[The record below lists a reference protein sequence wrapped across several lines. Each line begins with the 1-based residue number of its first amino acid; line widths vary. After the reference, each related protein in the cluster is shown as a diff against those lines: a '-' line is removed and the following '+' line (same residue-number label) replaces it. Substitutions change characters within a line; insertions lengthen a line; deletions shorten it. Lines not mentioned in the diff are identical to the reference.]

1 MQKLLKSLSK
11 DDLGKAQRMIE
22 EKRTELLRDS
32 DSEEE
37 TGVKKRDQKRLQ
49 KEGHSGVMKSADYF
63 RSKKLD
69 YVESSDEKENYK
81 YCTRVVSLD
90 TEEEPKVQKLN
101 YASILNKLK
110 KILGPQQSINRNS
123 NQIAK

>member
-1 MQKLLKSLSK
+1 
-11 DDLGKAQRMIE
+11 
-22 EKRTELLRDS
+22 
-32 DSEEE
+32 
-37 TGVKKRDQKRLQ
+37 
-49 KEGHSGVMKSADYF
+49 MKSADYF

-69 YVESSDEKENYK
+69 SVESSDEKENYK